1 MMRHSYC
8 ASVFENLTVTENE
21 ELDVVA
27 SELHKFNCENL
38 AAKQKSQDCLS
49 IGLPAV
55 LNTSQTC
62 YESNGIGAESTF
74 AYQVVT
80 VEILRLSWQCKQEL
94 REMGRRSQFSRQG
107 RVQDLRAVKFS

>member
-8 ASVFENLTVTENE
+8 ASVFENLTMTENE
-21 ELDVVA
+21 ELYVVA
-27 SELHKFNCENL
+27 NELHKFNCENL

-62 YESNGIGAESTF
+62 YESNGIGAIDVFVSK
-74 AYQVVT
+74 
-80 VEILRLSWQCKQEL
+80 SN
-94 REMGRRSQFSRQG
+94 S
-107 RVQDLRAVKFS
+107 